1 MNDVATLSETISSA
15 LTHSVV
21 SRSITDRRYRGF
33 ANTQRPGFQ
42 RKASLLLWNRVH
54 QGRKRL
60 PMFRRHCPDIDCTS
74 GLHHAVIAEQ
84 VS

>member
-15 LTHSVV
+15 LTRLVV
-21 SRSITDRRYRGF
+21 SRSTTDGRHRDF

-42 RKASLLLWNRVH
+42 RKASLLLWNWVH

-60 PMFRRHCPDIDCTS
+60 PTFRRDCPGIDCTS

-84 VS
+84 VA